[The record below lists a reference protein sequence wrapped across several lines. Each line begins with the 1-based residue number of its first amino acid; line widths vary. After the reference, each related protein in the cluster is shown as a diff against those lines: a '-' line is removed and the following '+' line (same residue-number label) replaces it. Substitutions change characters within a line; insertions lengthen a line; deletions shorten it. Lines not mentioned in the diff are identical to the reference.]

1 MKNNPY
7 RKGSACYIAYESG
20 YADAI
25 ADAIKIVEERVGMA
39 DWQKQEMLDPE
50 KCRAEAMRFTEQ
62 GH

>member
-25 ADAIKIVEERVGMA
+25 ADAIKTVEEREGMA